1 MKNVYIVEFLSADR
15 GFDRFDFQVFRNR
28 RSALRYIDQFM
39 SSVKENAGHLF
50 DRDGVIECK
59 DIYRDEDM
67 LLVAEALGEAGAR
80 KVFYENG
87 AAFYR
92 PLQVKSP

>member
-67 LLVAEALGEAGAR
+67 LDGAEKIVYFWKLI
-80 KVFYENG
+80 NG
-87 AAFYR
+87 VR
-92 PLQVKSP
+92 IILSTVGVSS